1 MQSSGH
7 SRDRDGVCDS
17 GFGVRTANPESQA
30 PNPDTGHAVKLT
42 ISSVVPAGRVRV
54 FAALIDPAILQRCI
68 PGCESLTVSAPD
80 TFAATLKIGVAGM
93 KGTYG
98 GSAAIRD
105 KQPPDSL
112 TLSFDGKGGPGFVRG
127 SAAITLTADGD
138 TTRIACE
145 TDVQV
150 GGLIAAIGSR
160 LVDAAAK
167 KLADDFFKQLSRE
180 LSTTT

>member
-1 MQSSGH
+1 MKIAIAATIPAP
-7 SRDRDGVCDS
+7 RD
-17 GFGVRTANPESQA
+17 
-30 PNPDTGHAVKLT
+30 
-42 ISSVVPAGRVRV
+42 RV
-54 FAALIDPAILQRCI
+54 FAALIDPAVLQRCI

-98 GSAAIRD
+98 GNAAIRD

-127 SAAITLTADGD
+127 SAAISLTADDD

-180 LSTTT
+180 LAPT